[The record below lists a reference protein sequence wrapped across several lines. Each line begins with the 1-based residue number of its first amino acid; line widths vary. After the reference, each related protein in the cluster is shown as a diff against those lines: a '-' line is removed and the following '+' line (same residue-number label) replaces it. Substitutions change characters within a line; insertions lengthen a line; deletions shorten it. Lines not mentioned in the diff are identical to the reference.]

1 MFARTASRTAALV
14 ALSALATAQA
24 PAFSIAPK
32 SHASLL
38 ELTQGPSLA
47 GIPVGPGASGL
58 VIGLWIDPTF
68 GQLGSMTGELFDAA
82 GNLEYSLVATVSE
95 YIAAGS
101 TLRFGG
107 ISGKLYKGSAPAG
120 IKVSG
125 DWTIDPVTNKGTF
138 KLTCYLSAIS
148 PTAPLLAIGSM
159 EGVLG
164 KPLSALAGGDEEA
177 VPVPSAG
184 AGSPGSLGSFSS
196 KGATGGGGGTPVQR
210 DFRGRWKM
218 I

>member
-1 MFARTASRTAALV
+1 MFARTARRAAVLI

-24 PAFSIAPK
+24 PAFSIRAK
-32 SHASLL
+32 SHANLL
-38 ELTQGPSLA
+38 DLTQGGSSLA
-47 GIPVGPGASGL
+47 SIPFSLEESGL
-58 VIGLWIDPTF
+58 VVGLWIDPSF
-68 GQLGSMTGELFDAA
+68 SQLGSMTGELYDAA

-107 ISGKLYKGSAPAG
+107 ISGKLYKGGAFSG

-125 DWTIDPVTNKGTF
+125 DWTIDPATNKGTF
-138 KLTCYLSAIS
+138 ELSCHLAAFS
-148 PTAPLLAIGSM
+148 PTAPLLVLGSM
-159 EGVLG
+159 KGVLG
-164 KPLSALAGGDEEA
+164 KPLVSISGGDAEAA
-177 VPVPSAG
+177 VPVPPAAG
-184 AGSPGSLGSFSS
+184 GSLGSFGSFS
-196 KGATGGGGGTPVQR
+196 KKGAPGGPVVQR

>member
-1 MFARTASRTAALV
+1 MFARTTGRTAVLI

-24 PAFSIAPK
+24 PSLSIRPK

-38 ELTQGPSLA
+38 DVTQGGSSLA
-47 GIPVGPGASGL
+47 GIPYELEASGL
-58 VIGLWIDPTF
+58 VIGLWIDPSMI
-68 GQLGSMTGELFDAA
+68 QLGSMTGELFDAA

-107 ISGKLYKGSAPAG
+107 ISGKLYKGGAPAG
-120 IKVSG
+120 IQVSG
-125 DWTIDPVTNKGTF
+125 GWTLDPATNKGTF
-138 KLTCYLSAIS
+138 ELSCYLSAFS
-148 PTAPLLAIGSM
+148 PTAPLLSLGSM
-159 EGVLG
+159 EGVLE
-164 KPLSALAGGDEEA
+164 KPLSASAEEAA
-177 VPVPSAG
+177 VPVPSA
-184 AGSPGSLGSFSS
+184 AGSKGSLGTFS
-196 KGATGGGGGTPVQR
+196 KKGGGGGGPLVQR

>member
-1 MFARTASRTAALV
+1 MFARTARTARLGAALV

-24 PAFSIAPK
+24 PAFSIQAR
-32 SHASLL
+32 SHANLL
-38 ELTQGPSLA
+38 DVTQEGSSLA
-47 GIPVGPGASGL
+47 SIPFNLEASGL
-58 VIGLWIDPTF
+58 VVGLWIDPSF
-68 GQLGSMTGELFDAA
+68 SQLGSMTGELYDAA
-82 GNLEYSLVATVSE
+82 GNLEYSLAATVSE

-107 ISGKLYKGSAPAG
+107 ISGKLYKGGAQAG
-120 IKVSG
+120 IQVSG

-138 KLTCYLSAIS
+138 ELSCYLSAFS
-148 PTAPLLAIGSM
+148 PTAPLLALGSM

-164 KPLSALAGGDEEA
+164 KPLVGLSG
-177 VPVPSAG
+177 VPVPPASG
-184 AGSPGSLGSFSS
+184 EPLGSFGSFS
-196 KGATGGGGGTPVQR
+196 KKGAFGGTLVQR